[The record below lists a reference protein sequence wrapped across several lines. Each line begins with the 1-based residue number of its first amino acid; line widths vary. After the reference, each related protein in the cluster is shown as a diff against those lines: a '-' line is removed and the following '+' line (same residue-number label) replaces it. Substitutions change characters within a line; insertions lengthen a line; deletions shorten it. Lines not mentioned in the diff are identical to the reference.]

1 MRLARTVIGMVHLL
15 PLPGSPR
22 WAGSMDAVAERALA
36 DARALAEAGADALLL
51 ENFGDM
57 PFTAGRVEAVTVA
70 AMSVAAAA
78 VRGALP
84 AVPLGINVLR
94 NDTRSALAVA
104 AACGA
109 SFVRAN
115 VLAGAAIT
123 DQGLVQ
129 SDAYGVLRDRRRLE
143 TGIAIFADVHSK
155 HAVPLGGVDLEHE
168 ARDVAGRAL
177 ADALIVTGR
186 ATGEAAPREALVR
199 VRAAVPGTP
208 LLVGSG
214 VTAESA
220 AALLEVADA
229 LIVGTAVKRDGRVEN
244 PVDPARARRLVEAV
258 RRG

>member
-22 WAGSMDAVAERALA
+22 WAGSMDEVIERALA
-36 DARALAEAGADALLL
+36 DARTLAEAGADALLV

-78 VRGALP
+78 VRSSVPALP
-84 AVPLGINVLR
+84 LGVNVLR

-104 AACGA
+104 VACGA

-115 VLAGAAIT
+115 VLAGAAVT
-123 DQGLVQ
+123 DQGLVH
-129 SDAYGVLRDRRRLE
+129 SDAYGLLRDRRHLAAE
-143 TGIAIFADVHSK
+143 VAIFADVHSK
-155 HAVPLGGVDLEHE
+155 HAVPLGPADLEHE
-168 ARDVAGRAL
+168 ARDLARRAL
-177 ADALIVTGR
+177 ADGLIVTGR
-186 ATGEAAPREALVR
+186 ATGEAASQEALAR

-220 AALLEVADA
+220 AALLKVADA

-244 PVDPARARRLVEAV
+244 PVDPVRARRLVEAV